1 MTKCY
6 KCQAIYQASLI
17 FCLMGPTYM
26 QMSQMYRPHSAGC
39 PGAVVVQTA
48 LAQASAA
55 DRRSFLQ
62 PYNHALH
69 SGGSSALEHCLAY
82 LVLVGFV
89 AALAVRLLAR
99 SHWLRRM
106 LRKHAGGTQA
116 LMLFEKCVDYFSDSG
131 QSRSPRR
138 TSKPG

>member
-1 MTKCY
+1 M
-6 KCQAIYQASLI
+6 
-17 FCLMGPTYM
+17 
-26 QMSQMYRPHSAGC
+26 
-39 PGAVVVQTA
+39 VQTA

-62 PYNHALH
+62 PYDHALH
-69 SGGSSALEHCLAY
+69 SANSSVFEHRLAL
-82 LVLVGFV
+82 LVLAGFV
-89 AALAVRLLAR
+89 GALAVRLVRR

-116 LMLFEKCVDYFSDSG
+116 LMLFEKCVEYFSDSG

>member
-1 MTKCY
+1 M
-6 KCQAIYQASLI
+6 AGLI
-17 FCLMGPTYM
+17 LFDLTALDEPIVC
-26 QMSQMYRPHSAGC
+26 A
-39 PGAVVVQTA
+39 GAVVVQTA

-62 PYNHALH
+62 PYDHDLH
-69 SGGSSALEHCLAY
+69 SGSSRAIERRLA
-82 LVLVGFV
+82 VVVMAGFA
-89 AALAVRLLAR
+89 AALAVRLVGR
-99 SHWLRRM
+99 SAWLRRM

-116 LMLFEKCVDYFSDSG
+116 LMLFERSMEYFLESG

>member
-1 MTKCY
+1 M
-6 KCQAIYQASLI
+6 
-17 FCLMGPTYM
+17 FV
-26 QMSQMYRPHSAGC
+26 
-39 PGAVVVQTA
+39 GAVVVQTA

-62 PYNHALH
+62 PYDHALH
-69 SGGSSALEHCLAY
+69 SGSNSAFERRLA
-82 LVLVGFV
+82 LVVLAGFV
-89 AALAVRLLAR
+89 AALAVRLSGR
-99 SHWLRRM
+99 SPWLRRM

-116 LMLFEKCVDYFSDSG
+116 LMLFERSLDYFSESG

>member
-1 MTKCY
+1 M
-6 KCQAIYQASLI
+6 
-17 FCLMGPTYM
+17 
-26 QMSQMYRPHSAGC
+26 
-39 PGAVVVQTA
+39 VQTA

-62 PYNHALH
+62 PYDHALH
-69 SGGSSALEHCLAY
+69 SGSSSALEHRLAQFM
-82 LVLVGFV
+82 LAGFV
-89 AALAVRLLAR
+89 AALAVRLVGR
-99 SHWLRRM
+99 SHWFRRM

-116 LMLFEKCVDYFSDSG
+116 LELFEKCVEYFSESG